1 MSRGLGATQRRILA
15 LVREARGVFLTTRQI
30 ADRLGISMRQAQFSV
45 HSLAERGLVELTLE
59 PQLRVWPPGATE
71 HRRQYWRHIEADFK
85 DQQLRRPRHCGPD
98 CQENH
103 VGADKQHWA

>member
-1 MSRGLGATQRRILA
+1 
-15 LVREARGVFLTTRQI
+15 V
-30 ADRLGISMRQAQFSV
+30 QFSV

-59 PQLRVWPPGATE
+59 PQLRVWPVGATE
-71 HRRQYWRHIEADFK
+71 QRRRYWRHMEAEYK

-103 VGADKQHWA
+103 VGADKTHWA